1 MAQCLYGNRLGAR
14 DVILH
19 PGFLSFSAIVRE
31 INVGLFWGHQHPYT
45 VVTPSGSAAR
55 SSVGRGSLDC
65 RSERGFSM
73 EMAIALLPL
82 HQDDRLCT
90 REQIMLP
97 VRGRC
102 RARIIMSDGR
112 NCGHPIAFSRLAI
125 LANATPSV
133 ALRWEDRIRTDFSG
147 RGFFF
152 PSYVY
157 RLKAMT
163 KSNTTLHLWP
173 TPTFADQHNLI
184 LSGIAA

>member
-1 MAQCLYGNRLGAR
+1 MFVRKQTWCKGCDPASWLF
-14 DVILH
+14 VILCYCKRDQCR
-19 PGFLSFSAIVRE
+19 PILGSSTSIYCSNAVWQCGPKECRE
-31 INVGLFWGHQHPYT
+31 RIIRLQK
-45 VVTPSGSAAR
+45 R
-55 SSVGRGSLDC
+55 
-65 RSERGFSM
+65 RGFSM

-90 REQIMLP
+90 REQRMLP

-102 RARIIMSDGR
+102 RARIVMSDGR